1 MGRERRFS
9 VERGS
14 SYPGD
19 CSHEFRPV
27 APARRSRGSFFGGDG
42 EGSESNSRHSRQG
55 AAGARRNS
63 KSGQPIM
70 TMIFRKPIEG
80 IERPQMPADVVIV
93 GGGPAGMACA
103 LRLAQLIDA
112 HNAAHPDSQLSKE
125 NIYVLEKAREIG
137 QHCLSGALL
146 DPRSM
151 RELLPDFEK
160 EAPLDAKVD
169 KESVYFLTEKS
180 KFKFPIT
187 PPPLRDHGNY
197 VISLNRFVK
206 WLGSK
211 VEETGITIFTGFA
224 GSELLFEGD
233 RVTGVRTDDKGVDKE
248 GHQKSNFEPGYDL
261 QAKIVILAEGPR
273 GSLTKQ
279 LINKFDLAKNT
290 NPQTYGVGVK
300 ELWEVPAGR
309 IAPGEVIYT
318 MGWPLTTKE
327 YGGAWIYG
335 SKDNVVSLGFVTGL
349 DYADPRLDP
358 QRVLQQFKRH
368 PFVAKLLE
376 GGKMIRYGA
385 KSLPYGG
392 WWAIPP
398 VAGNGWMILGD
409 SAGFL
414 NSARLKGIHLAIK
427 SGMLAA
433 ETAFEALKKDDSS
446 AAMLGEYQKKVESSW
461 IKDELWKVR
470 NMHQGFE
477 QGLYAGMFHTGLQMI
492 TGGRGLRNRYP
503 ARAGHEHMHKLAEL
517 PADGGAEAHL
527 LGPAKGDGRLTFD
540 KLTDLYHSGTKHEE
554 DQPSHLVIDDTNICN
569 TRCVKEYGSPCQN
582 FCPANVYEMVDD
594 ASQPNGKLISLNPS
608 NCVHCKTC
616 DIADPYQIITWV
628 PPEGG
633 GGPNY
638 DGM

>member
-1 MGRERRFS
+1 ML
-9 VERGS
+9 V
-14 SYPGD
+14 
-19 CSHEFRPV
+19 
-27 APARRSRGSFFGGDG
+27 
-42 EGSESNSRHSRQG
+42 
-55 AAGARRNS
+55 
-63 KSGQPIM
+63 
-70 TMIFRKPIEG
+70 FRKPLENID
-80 IERPQMPADVVIV
+80 RPQMEADVVIV

-103 LRLAQLIDA
+103 LRLSQLIDE
-112 HNAAHPDSQLSKE
+112 HNAKNPGAQLSKE
-125 NIYVLEKAREIG
+125 NIYVLEKAREVG

-151 RELLPDFEK
+151 RELLPGFEK
-160 EAPLDAKVD
+160 EAPIDAVCS
-169 KESVYFLTEKS
+169 KEAVYFLTKTG
-180 KFKFPIT
+180 KFKLPVT

-197 VISLNRFVK
+197 VISLNKFVK

-211 VEETGITIFTGFA
+211 VEETGITVFTGFA
-224 GSELLFEGD
+224 GSELLYDGKC
-233 RVTGVRTDDKGVDKE
+233 VTGVRTDDKGIDK
-248 GHQKSNFEPGYDL
+248 QNQPKSNFEPGYDL
-261 QAKIVILAEGPR
+261 KAKVTILAEGPR
-273 GSLTKQ
+273 GSLTKE
-279 LINKFDLAKNT
+279 LINKLNLAKDR

-335 SKDNVVSLGFVTGL
+335 SKDNLVSLGFVTGL
-349 DYADPRLDP
+349 DYPDPRLDP
-358 QRVLQQFKRH
+358 QHVLQDFKQH
-368 PFVAKLLE
+368 PFVASLLT

-398 VAGNGWMILGD
+398 VAGDGWMILGD

-414 NSARLKGIHLAIK
+414 NSQRLKGIHLAIK

-433 ETAFEALKKDDSS
+433 ETAFAALQTSDSS
-446 AAMLGEYQKKVESSW
+446 VATLGQFQKKVDSSW
-461 IKDELWKVR
+461 IKEELWKVR
-470 NMHQGFE
+470 NFHQGFE
-477 QGLYAGMFHTGLQMI
+477 KGFFAGLFHAGLQQF
-492 TGGRGLRNRYP
+492 TGGRGLWNRYP
-503 ARAGHEHMHKLAEL
+503 AHGGHEHMKRLAAL
-517 PADGGAEAHL
+517 PVDGGEEAHL
-527 LGPAKGDGRLTFD
+527 LGPAKGDGKLTFD

-554 DQPSHLVIDDTNICN
+554 DQPSHLIIHDTNICN
-569 TRCVKEYGSPCQN
+569 ERCAKEYGGPCQN
-582 FCPANVYEMVDD
+582 FCPANVYELVDD
-594 ASQPNGKLISLNPS
+594 PAQPHGKRISLNPA

-616 DIADPYQIITWV
+616 DIADPYQVITWV

>member
-1 MGRERRFS
+1 MIT
-9 VERGS
+9 
-14 SYPGD
+14 
-19 CSHEFRPV
+19 FRTPL
-27 APARRSRGSFFGGDG
+27 
-42 EGSESNSRHSRQG
+42 
-55 AAGARRNS
+55 
-63 KSGQPIM
+63 SGID
-70 TMIFRKPIEG
+70 
-80 IERPQMPADVVIV
+80 RPQMTADVVIV

-103 LRLAQLIDA
+103 LRLAQLVDE
-112 HNAAHPDSQLSKE
+112 HNAQNPDSPLSKE

-151 RELLPDFEK
+151 RELLPGFEK
-160 EAPLDAKVD
+160 EAPIEAEVS
-169 KESVYFLTEKS
+169 KEAVYFLTRNA
-180 KFKFPIT
+180 KFRLPIT

-206 WLGSK
+206 WLGGK
-211 VEETGITIFTGFA
+211 VEEAGITVFTGFA
-224 GSELLFEGD
+224 GSELLLEGD
-233 RVTGVRTDDKGVDKE
+233 RVVGVRTDDKGVDK
-248 GHQKSNFEPGYDL
+248 QNQPKSNFEPGYDL
-261 QAKIVILAEGPR
+261 KSKVVILAEGPR

-279 LINKFDLAKNT
+279 LITRFDLMRDR
-290 NPQTYGVGVK
+290 NPQTWGVGVK
-300 ELWEVPAGR
+300 ELWEVPCGR

-318 MGWPLTTKE
+318 MGWPLTTGE

-335 SKDNVVSLGFVTGL
+335 GKDNVVSLGFVTAL

-358 QRVLQQFKRH
+358 QRVLQEFKRH
-368 PFVAKLLE
+368 PFVGKLLA

-385 KSLPYGG
+385 KSMPYNG

-398 VAGNGWMILGD
+398 VAGDGWMILGD

-414 NSARLKGIHLAIK
+414 NAARLKGIHLAIK

-433 ETAFEALKKDDSS
+433 ETAFEALRKGESS
-446 AAMLGEYQKKVESSW
+446 AATLAAFQGRVESSW

-470 NMHQGFE
+470 NFHQGFE
-477 QGLYAGMFHTGLQMI
+477 HGFWAGMFHAGLQHI
-492 TGGRGLRNRYP
+492 TGGRGLYARYSNK
-503 ARAGHEHMHKLAEL
+503 AGHEHMRRLSEL
-517 PADGGAEAHL
+517 PADGGADAHL
-527 LGPAKGDGRLTFD
+527 LGDAKGDGKLTFD

-554 DQPSHLVIDDTNICN
+554 DQPAHLVIHDTNVCN
-569 TRCVKEYGSPCQN
+569 TRCVKEFGNPCAH
-582 FCPANVYEMVDD
+582 FCPANVYEMVEDS
-594 ASQPNGKLISLNPS
+594 AQPNGKRISLNPS